1 MAGIFRDVH
10 SLMVCFLRFVSFLYM
25 LARDFPCGV
34 AYLGRKDRE
43 NMGSLCKRHI
53 CINYILCV
61 ITGSGVRIHF
71 TILVIPNHW
80 IPFPG

>member
-10 SLMVCFLRFVSFLYM
+10 SLMVCFLRFVSFLFM
-25 LARDFPCGV
+25 LARDFACGV
-34 AYLGRKDRE
+34 GYLGRKDRQ

-53 CINYILCV
+53 CINYTLCV